1 MQSVSQHSFRRS
13 GFTLMETMFAV
24 TVLAF
29 SVAALT
35 QAIVSG
41 QSHTYEA
48 MHASRA
54 IALAEAMIDEILSKP
69 YEDPDGDLTAGPDAG
84 ESSRDLFD
92 AADDYDG
99 FTEAVGAVEDQSGTA
114 LPELYQSFGRSVTA
128 DFTTENFPDLG
139 GDHDGL
145 TVTVTV
151 TDTYDR
157 TWTVSRFIQGPAS

>member
-1 MQSVSQHSFRRS
+1 MQPCDRNPASHT
-13 GFTLMETMFAV
+13 GFTLMETMIAV

-35 QAIVSG
+35 QAVVSG

-48 MHASRA
+48 LHSSRA
-54 IALAEAMIDEILSKP
+54 IALAEAMVDEILSKP
-69 YEDPDGDLTAGPDAG
+69 YDDPDGDLIVGPDAG

-99 FTEAVGAVEDQSGTA
+99 LTEAVGAVQDQAGVA
-114 LPELYQSFGRSVTA
+114 YPLLYQNFGRSVTA
-128 DFTTENFPDLG
+128 SYTTVNLADLG

-145 TVTVTV
+145 TVTITI
-151 TDTYDR
+151 TDMNGR
-157 TWTVSRFIQGPAS
+157 TWVVSRFIQEPAS